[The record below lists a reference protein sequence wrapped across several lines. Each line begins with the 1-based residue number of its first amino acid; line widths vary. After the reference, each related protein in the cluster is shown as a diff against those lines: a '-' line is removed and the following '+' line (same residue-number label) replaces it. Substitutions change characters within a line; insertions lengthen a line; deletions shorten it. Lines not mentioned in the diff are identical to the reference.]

1 MKTKFA
7 GLTIATVAMLAV
19 AGPALAGGDVIY
31 TGVKDPYAAAVPVPA
46 PMPIPEYDAEY
57 YVRFDTGAAWITDG
71 GLNEQGL
78 GLTMRGADNLEA
90 MEFFSIGAGKYI
102 TPNIRAEIAGDLY
115 TRGEVLRGVQTVLSD
130 PIDVAVP
137 PFTEPDVTI
146 YAIERQE
153 SVKFE
158 QDTVMLNFY
167 YDFNNSTRFTPY
179 LGAGIGAT
187 YRKLTR
193 TASEVASC
201 QSLTNADPLAV
212 GRDCDQAELNTDDEL
227 TIEERT
233 TEGRRWD
240 VAGALMAGVAIQI
253 TDDVL
258 WDTGYRYMW
267 QSGGVIVNSPA
278 FNGSTSTMEFKDV
291 AQHQLRTGI
300 RLNLN

>member
-1 MKTKFA
+1 MR
-7 GLTIATVAMLAV
+7 
-19 AGPALAGGDVIY
+19 
-31 TGVKDPYAAAVPVPA
+31 AA
-46 PMPIPEYDAEY
+46 D
-57 YVRFDTGAAWITDG
+57 D
-71 GLNEQGL
+71 
-78 GLTMRGADNLEA
+78 LEPL
-90 MEFFSIGAGKYI
+90 EFFSIGAGTYL
-102 TPNIRAEIAGDLY
+102 TQNIRAEIAGDLY
-115 TRGEVLRGVQTVLSD
+115 TRGEVHRGQSDLTSIVDFDATTVGATG
-130 PIDVAVP
+130 IDV
-137 PFTEPDVTI
+137 TT

-167 YDFNNSTRFTPY
+167 YDFKNTSRFTPY

-193 TASEVASC
+193 TASEVAEC
-201 QSLTNADPLAV
+201 QSLVNTLDDPLNPTRTCANADLT
-212 GRDCDQAELNTDDEL
+212 NDEL
-227 TIEERT
+227 VVEETT

-240 VAGALMAGVAIQI
+240 VAGALMAGVAVQV
-253 TDDVL
+253 TDSIL

-278 FNGSTSTMEFKDV
+278 FNNSTSTIEFKDV